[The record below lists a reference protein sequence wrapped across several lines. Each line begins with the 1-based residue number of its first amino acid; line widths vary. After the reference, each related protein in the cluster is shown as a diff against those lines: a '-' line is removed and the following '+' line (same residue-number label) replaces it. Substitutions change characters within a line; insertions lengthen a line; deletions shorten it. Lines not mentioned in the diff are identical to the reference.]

1 MSGETMKVLTRE
13 SILRLRGVAHG
24 DPKLVWESH
33 LDDLIG
39 NLDLE
44 TIDVEVLYERGHEFL
59 IANVGERRFDR
70 ANAERIKEALPE
82 LTPSQA
88 TDERIWATLAL
99 GDYKEYV
106 LKRWASAEGA
116 DYAVGSKI
124 FVSNTRGLVRD
135 HSIAR
140 LWWRNHFAS
149 LVARHQSPDPLDLFF
164 AYEDLPGEISGR
176 SILTDPKVLSAYVG
190 HIDRGVKAITSTQ
203 TENGLSPKKY
213 IQGIGK
219 QLNFLSGRFHL
230 GGVSD
235 KRLGELL
242 VIAERN
248 VVTKYS

>member
-1 MSGETMKVLTRE
+1 MKVLTRE

-24 DPKLVWESH
+24 DPKRVWESH
-33 LDDLIG
+33 LDDQIA

-44 TIDVEVLYERGHEFL
+44 TIDVDVRYERGHEFL
-59 IANVGERRFDR
+59 IANVGERRFDKS
-70 ANAERIKEALPE
+70 NAERLQKALPH

-106 LKRWASAEGA
+106 LKRWARSEGA
-116 DYAVGSKI
+116 GYSIGSKI
-124 FVSNTRGLVRD
+124 FVSNTRSLVRD

-149 LVARHQSPDPLDLFF
+149 LVARHHSPDALDLFF
-164 AYEDLPGEISGR
+164 TYEDIPGEISGR
-176 SILTDPKVLSAYVG
+176 SILTDQRVLSAYVG
-190 HIDRGVKAITSTQ
+190 HIDRGVKTITPTQ
-203 TENGLSPKKY
+203 LENGLSPKKY

-242 VIAERN
+242 AIAERN